1 MPRTRFMKRLSRLL
15 ELAVFQERHQLQD
28 QQIQKALDWGEAEVT
43 RRRFLVQAGLTGIS
57 LPGLLACQTPGSDLQ
72 VTASTRDVIIVGGGT
87 GGLTAAYQLA
97 KAGIPSAIYEGSQR
111 IGGRMFTAQKFND
124 DGMFCELG
132 GEFVDTQHEDLIKL
146 CQELGLVV
154 EDLTTDDKFPVRGVY
169 FSQGKIRTEKQ
180 IIAAFKPLAAR
191 IIKDSKALHVEG
203 ELTVPTYNSE
213 LAKSPLVQALDRMSL
228 TEYLSRAGI
237 DAWLVD
243 LISNAYVGEYG
254 LEAAQQ
260 SALNML
266 VLMEPDTKSGFK
278 IFGESDEAKRIQ
290 GGSEAL
296 PKALAKAIASA
307 VPIELEHRLLAI
319 RDHGTH
325 FNLTFDHSGKTV
337 EVSAKRLILALPAP
351 LLKEIDMKGLD
362 LSPVKRKAISEWG
375 FGTNSKLMLGFQ
387 NRSWEKPDG
396 IRGFSLLPD
405 RLAQEFWDTSLGQKG
420 TRGIVTCFLGGNS
433 GQTIAPTQQ
442 IQALDF
448 LDRIFPGTKAA
459 FDGKRLLMHWPSQKL
474 TQGSYTCSKPGQYST
489 IYGAFA
495 EAELN
500 KRLVFAGEHCSADWS
515 GYMNGAVHSGKQA
528 VDLLLGRAPAEEK

>member
-1 MPRTRFMKRLSRLL
+1 MPRTRLMKRLSRLL
-15 ELAVFQERHQLQD
+15 NVAVFQERHQLQD
-28 QQIQKALDWGEAEVT
+28 QHIHEALDWGQSEVT
-43 RRRFLVQAGLTGIS
+43 RRRFMVQAGLTGIS
-57 LPGLLACQTPGSDLQ
+57 LPGLLACQTPGSNLQ
-72 VTASTRDVIIVGGGT
+72 VTAPTRDVIIVGAGT
-87 GGLTAAYQLA
+87 GGLTAAYHLA
-97 KAGIPSAIYEGSQR
+97 KAGISSAIYDGSNR
-111 IGGRMFTAQKFND
+111 VGGRMFTAQKFND
-124 DGMFCELG
+124 EGMFCELG

-146 CQELGLVV
+146 CKELGLVV
-154 EDLTTDDKFPVRGVY
+154 EDLMTDEKFPLREVY
-169 FSQGKIRTEKQ
+169 FSQSKIRTEKQ

-191 IIKDSKALHVEG
+191 LIKDSKALQVEG
-203 ELTVPTYNSE
+203 ELSVPTYNSE
-213 LAKSPLVQALDRMSL
+213 LAQSSLVQALDRMSL
-228 TEYLSRAGI
+228 TEYLNKARI

-266 VLMEPDTKSGFK
+266 VLIEPDTKDGFK

-319 RDHGTH
+319 RDHGSY
-325 FNLTFDHSGKTV
+325 FNLTFDRSGKTV
-337 EVSAKRLILALPAP
+337 EVSGKRLILAVPAP
-351 LLKEIDMKGLD
+351 LLKEIDMKGLE
-362 LSPVKRKAISEWG
+362 LSPVKRKAIAEWG

-387 NRSWEKPDG
+387 KRSWEKPDG

-405 RLAQEFWDTSLGQKG
+405 QLAQEFWDTSRGQRG
-420 TRGIVTCFLGGNS
+420 IRGIVTCFLGGNS
-433 GQTIAPTQQ
+433 GQTIPPSQQ
-442 IQALDF
+442 IQSLDF
-448 LDRIFPGTKAA
+448 LDRIFPGTKAV
-459 FDGKRLLMHWPSQKL
+459 FDGNRMLMHWPSQKL
-474 TQGSYTCSKPGQYST
+474 AQGSYTCSKPGQYTT

-528 VDLLLGRAPAEEK
+528 VDLLLGRAPAAEG